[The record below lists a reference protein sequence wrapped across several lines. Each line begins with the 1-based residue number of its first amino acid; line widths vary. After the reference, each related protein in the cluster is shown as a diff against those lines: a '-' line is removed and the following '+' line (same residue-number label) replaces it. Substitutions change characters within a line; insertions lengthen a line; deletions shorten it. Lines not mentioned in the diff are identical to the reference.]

1 MTISFLDTPVSQRS
15 RFSPT
20 MDAFPDT
27 LPVLDEEQNPHDF
40 ALIHPEMM
48 TTYSNE
54 SDPQNIN
61 NLSNKKRVTFSL
73 DNNVTQ
79 DGPSIPSK
87 EGIVEQNEDEEVPLN
102 ISTPPLGVDD
112 DDFDKQSDSNCE
124 PIPSDEQKLSS
135 HSHSAS
141 LERMLEQD
149 PSLLETPS
157 ERAFLQQLS
166 NMALEETNVCV
177 LYHLYS
183 LFISYARYINMIPCK
198 YVYHHNDCFDVL
210 ANYTHSITTS
220 Y

>member
-1 MTISFLDTPVSQRS
+1 
-15 RFSPT
+15 

-40 ALIHPEMM
+40 ALVHPEMM

-73 DNNVTQ
+73 NENDQDNNNGTQ
-79 DGPSIPSK
+79 DGPSNIPSK
-87 EGIVEQNEDEEVPLN
+87 EGGIDDEDALD
-102 ISTPPLGVDD
+102 IRTPPLAVND

-135 HSHSAS
+135 HSHSGS
-141 LERMLEQD
+141 LERMLEQE
-149 PSLLETPS
+149 SLLETPS

-166 NMALEETNVCV
+166 NMALEETNVC
-177 LYHLYS
+177 LIHS
-183 LFISYARYINMIPCK
+183 LSLCLPLSSLWIMHDQ
-198 YVYHHNDCFDVL
+198 YVAFDL
-210 ANYTHSITTS
+210 MP
-220 Y
+220 